1 MNLWA
6 LEYIIEVAKTGSVS
20 KASQKLYL
28 SQPHLSNTIK
38 AMEAELGVKLFV
50 HSTRGM
56 CLTDEGRDFVQ
67 RAQSILDEVKDMEDM
82 FAVKPE
88 DCVRLRIS
96 VTRSYQIHR
105 CVMDF
110 VNSYS
115 HKPQFR
121 VSVKETNPFEVLEDV
136 HTREAEM
143 GVLHCFGA
151 QEAYFL
157 NRFKTYSLQYK
168 KHYEKEFLLAM
179 SANNPLASRAH
190 ITKDMLEDQLLVM
203 YGDYEIPS
211 ASYKVVM
218 EENGIVMPPRRFYVY
233 DRGGAMETLG
243 QCDNAVMWIT
253 SLHPD
258 TLRKE
263 GIVLRRCEDVN
274 VRDMGYSIYP
284 SEEGISPAARELY
297 EKMQQVDWM
306 MTDREDYFASQR
318 PEAPQGS
325 TSPLVVTGR
334 PIS

>member
-1 MNLWA
+1 
-6 LEYIIEVAKTGSVS
+6 
-20 KASQKLYL
+20 
-28 SQPHLSNTIK
+28 
-38 AMEAELGVKLFV
+38 
-50 HSTRGM
+50 
-56 CLTDEGRDFVQ
+56 
-67 RAQSILDEVKDMEDM
+67 
-82 FAVKPE
+82 
-88 DCVRLRIS
+88 
-96 VTRSYQIHR
+96 
-105 CVMDF
+105 
-110 VNSYS
+110 
-115 HKPQFR
+115 
-121 VSVKETNPFEVLEDV
+121 
-136 HTREAEM
+136 
-143 GVLHCFGA
+143 
-151 QEAYFL
+151 
-157 NRFKTYSLQYK
+157 
-168 KHYEKEFLLAM
+168 
-179 SANNPLASRAH
+179 
-190 ITKDMLEDQLLVM
+190 MLEDQLLVM

-218 EENGIVMPPRRFYVY
+218 EENGIVMPSRRFYVY

-325 TSPLVVTGR
+325 TSPAGGDGQANLLRIDMFRRTSLVHSGEHVRQHGR
-334 PIS
+334 CQSRGIGVHEEKQRIIGESSLAHSWISG